1 MKSFYHFLI
10 VFLVAPSFQAQV
22 SKRMSLQQCIDQAWN
37 NNLQLRQSLLQVQ
50 QSDINLLQSKA
61 QSLPSLNASANHTY
75 NTGRRIDPFTNQ
87 FADQRVLSQNFSLS
101 SGVNLFA
108 GLSNWNS
115 IKANSESLKAAKLS
129 AEQIKNDIALQV
141 ANAFLT
147 VLLADELM
155 KIADSQF
162 ILAEKQTERAKLLL
176 DAGRSAMGD
185 YLQVEANRDN
195 ESLNLVRARNNKD
208 AALLALA
215 QLIQLEDATGFDI
228 EAPDFSKTEIKLPA
242 FDANQVYA
250 NALQWQPGILSAERS
265 ITSADFQLKA
275 ARGQYLPT
283 LSAFGGIGTGYSEL
297 SRKVTGVET
306 QQQNIGSI
314 DGVPILLDV
323 NVPTYALTPFNE
335 QLDQNFNRTFG
346 FSLNVPLFNNLRT
359 RSQVSLQKIAVDNA
373 RIQSDIQKNQL
384 RRDIQTAWQ
393 NAKAAYERLSATT
406 KALSATEK
414 AFEYTTTRFDE
425 GLLNIYDFTAGRNQ
439 LVAAQSNQAQA
450 RFELILRLKVLD
462 FYLGKPIAF

>member
-10 VFLVAPSFQAQV
+10 VFLVAPSFQAQD

-147 VLLADELM
+147 VLLADELL

-162 ILAEKQTERAKLLL
+162 VLAEKQTERAKLLL

-195 ESLNLVRARNNKD
+195 ESLNVVSARNNKE
-208 AALLALA
+208 AALLTLA
-215 QLIQLEDATGFDI
+215 QLIQLDQVNGFDVL
-228 EAPDFSKTEIKLPA
+228 APDFSTTEVKLPA
-242 FDANQVYA
+242 FDANQVYT
-250 NALQWQPGILSAERS
+250 NALQWQPGILSAERNV
-265 ITSADFQLKA
+265 TSADFLLKA

-297 SRKVTGVET
+297 SRKVTGYTT
-306 QQQNIGSI
+306 QSQYLGLLN
-314 DGVPILLDV
+314 GVPVSLDV
-323 NVPTYALTPFNE
+323 DVPQYALTPFNE

-359 RSQVSLQKIAVDNA
+359 RSQVNLQKIAVDNA

-414 AFEYTTTRFDE
+414 AFEYTTTRYE
-425 GLLNIYDFTAGRNQ
+425 AGLLNIYDFTAGRNQ

>member
-1 MKSFYHFLI
+1 MLNNTAQKFVNNDKNADKLLDYASQEIENKLRVERIFKGNTSEGTVGFGLE
-10 VFLVAPSFQAQV
+10 QA
-22 SKRMSLQQCIDQAWN
+22 K
-37 NNLQLRQSLLQVQ
+37 
-50 QSDINLLQSKA
+50 
-61 QSLPSLNASANHTY
+61 Y
-75 NTGRRIDPFTNQ
+75 NTQTFDKRLPGGVVLDYTNQ
-87 FADQRVLSQNFSLS
+87 FTLYKYS
-101 SGVNLFA
+101 LFA
-108 GLSNWNS
+108 QWAGRFADERL
-115 IKANSESLKAAKLS
+115 KLS
-129 AEQIKNDIALQV
+129 LGFRTDGNGYNDYMRNPLNGFSPRTAFSYYLNERWTV
-141 ANAFLT
+141 DANWG
-147 VLLADELM
+147 
-155 KIADSQF
+155 IY
-162 ILAEKQTERAKLLL
+162 KQLPPYTTLGYKDR
-176 DAGRSAMGD
+176 DG
-185 YLQVEANRDN
+185 VEANRDN
-195 ESLNLVRARNNKD
+195 ESLNLVRARNNKE

-215 QLIQLEDATGFDI
+215 QLIQLDDASGFDI
-228 EAPDFSKTEIKLPA
+228 VAPDFSKTEAKLPA
-242 FDANQVYA
+242 FDANQVYT
-250 NALQWQPGILSAERS
+250 NALQWQPGILSAERTVS
-265 ITSADFQLKA
+265 SADYLLKA

-359 RSQVSLQKIAVDNA
+359 RSQVNLQKIAVDNA

-414 AFEYTTTRFDE
+414 AFEYTTTRYDE